1 MKKAKTKPTDNR
13 ILYNTNKPLIKTNG
27 LKYYTGLSNT
37 EVPFCMSEI
46 RGGTKM
52 KTFSRTVLSN
62 GRTDEVYIPREVMCR
77 ENISDNT
84 KLIFGIIFSECLSK
98 MESIDEKNV
107 TQATNMI
114 KEIGTN
120 IPLNLIEKNCFCEM
134 KTAETIQKEFSSL
147 TATLDIAACFYE
159 CKLNYINVQKPVC
172 YVCDNGKVLYKLIDL
187 VNTFVDRQLHNEK
200 FKKVF
205 TIDELK
211 TLNAYDTNH
220 SSELL
225 CEVIDILK
233 R

>member
-1 MKKAKTKPTDNR
+1 
-13 ILYNTNKPLIKTNG
+13 
-27 LKYYTGLSNT
+27 
-37 EVPFCMSEI
+37 
-46 RGGTKM
+46 M

-62 GRTDEVYIPREVMCR
+62 SRTDEVYIPREVICR
-77 ENISDNT
+77 DNINDNT

-98 MESIDEKNV
+98 MESIDEKSV

-114 KEIGTN
+114 KNFGQN
-120 IPLNLIEKNCFCEM
+120 IPLSLIEKNCFCEM

-159 CKLNYINVQKPVC
+159 CKLNYISIQKPAC
-172 YVCDNGKVLYKLIDL
+172 YMCGNGKLLYKMLDL
-187 VNTFVDRQLHNEK
+187 VDTIVDRQLHNEN
-200 FKKVF
+200 FKKMF
-205 TIDELK
+205 TIEELE
-211 TLNAYDTNH
+211 TLKAYDTNH